1 MSEKVDYYIKR
12 FKKNATAVATEFVA
26 SSDFFINQFATNEQ
40 LQSFHYGILDLDVI
54 HTINNCKSH
63 HKTTCKQT
71 LYSLIYLH
79 NYYDLLEDITPDNIT
94 DKNKDDIYKE
104 KFDFLIDSYFVGE
117 YHYEELVKDLS
128 FMVSSSKEDKKIRP
142 IFLTKQGIFRDYKGR
157 KYQPDY
163 IYNIKNKRQIQ
174 LPPTYSPENTQRLL
188 KYFYKLSLDKEKN
201 KDLIIRLTNFLD
213 KIQRTHY
220 RFIHNTSFVL
230 RNNYPGIRDKI
241 YDSQQSLNDFSL
253 SKYISN
259 LSNIYGKINL
269 YLTKPQKEKIKT
281 NVFDITLLEKALK
294 IIKDKP
300 ELKDSIND
308 NNKII
313 VGVSEYSRNYY
324 NGEIKL
330 IFLDGDGNFIDDEKC
345 YYWPL
350 YETCLYKIYIK
361 DQESNYIEKT
371 FSMYSFA
378 RILSNDPS
386 NDINSLYG
394 RCGFT
399 NNLIIDNYYFNNP
412 NLGFLRRVGTGTV
425 EFIKYITILPYTIVD
440 LNWLKNTVSNFANW
454 GFFSNNEKFIENEK
468 KEHVKQNKEDSE
480 LKEDIGILEDRY
492 DGSPKKVEGG
502 SPKTFTN
509 KELNELKENLLEYL
523 EVREKVINNDYAIK
537 EFMKK
542 DSIEKTLQIL
552 LKYYNSLINKE
563 LDEFIN
569 KYSDSTFPDIG
580 ELTLTNSETLFISKY
595 NSISI
600 DLLSQL
606 DDKKIQNIIERI
618 KTSVCIEE
626 AFNNIITA
634 KNKFDKYF
642 LPSFENNTT
651 NNEILK
657 SIYGKNDDYS
667 KEEQEYIVN
676 LNIEASKK
684 STENINSFSNTSNKI
699 KQEIGYIISQQLLNN
714 LKSSLNLKKEILKQI
729 EELPNK
735 RKGSQELLDY
745 KEEIMKSINS
755 EQTQLTISKDTLS
768 KINIIAK

>member
-1 MSEKVDYYIKR
+1 MGEKVDYYTKI
-12 FKKNATAVATEFVA
+12 FKKNATSVATEFVA

-40 LQSFHYGILDLDVI
+40 LHSFHYGILDLDVI

-79 NYYDLLEDITPDNIT
+79 NYYDLLEDITPDIG
-94 DKNKDDIYKE
+94 DANKDDIYKE

-128 FMVSSSKEDKKIRP
+128 FIVSPSKEDKKIRP
-142 IFLTKQGIFRDYKGR
+142 IFLTKEGIFRDYKGR

-174 LPPTYSPENTQRLL
+174 LPPSYSPENTQRLL

-213 KIQRTHY
+213 RIQRTHY

-230 RNNYPGIRDKI
+230 RNCYPGIKDKI
-241 YDSQQSLNDFSL
+241 YNSQQSLNDFSL

-259 LSNIYGKINL
+259 LSNIYQMENL
-269 YLTKPQKEKIKT
+269 TLSKPQREKIIT
-281 NVFDITLLEKALK
+281 NVFDISLLEKALK
-294 IIKDKP
+294 IMKDKP
-300 ELKDSIND
+300 DLKDTIND

-330 IFLDGDGNFIDDEKC
+330 IFLDGDGNFIDDQKC

-350 YETCLYKIYIK
+350 YETCLYKIYVK
-361 DQESNYIEKT
+361 DEELNYIEKT

-412 NLGFLRRVGTGTV
+412 NLGFLRRAGTGTI

-440 LNWLKNTVSNFANW
+440 LSWLKNTVTNFANW
-454 GFFSNNEKFIENEK
+454 GFFSNNENFIENERK
-468 KEHVKQNKEDSE
+468 QHIKQNKEDSE
-480 LKEDIGILEDRY
+480 LQEDSGMIEAKYIEN
-492 DGSPKKVEGG
+492 SKPVNGG
-502 SPKTFTN
+502 SPETFTS

-523 EVREKVINNDYAIK
+523 EIREKVINDDFAIK

-542 DSIEKTLQIL
+542 ESIVKKLEIL
-552 LKYYNSLINKE
+552 LPYYKNLINKE
-563 LDEFIN
+563 LDELIN

-580 ELTLTNSETLFISKY
+580 ELTLTNSETLFMNKY
-595 NSISI
+595 NDINI
-600 DLLSQL
+600 NLLSQL
-606 DDKKIQNIIERI
+606 DDKKIQIIIENI
-618 KTSVCIEE
+618 KKSVCTEE
-626 AFNNIITA
+626 AFNKIITE
-634 KNKFDKYF
+634 KNNFDKYF
-642 LPSFENNTT
+642 LPSFEKKTT
-651 NNEILK
+651 DNEILQ
-657 SIYGKNDDYS
+657 SIYGKNDDYTQ
-667 KEEQEYIVN
+667 EEQQFIVN
-676 LNIEASKK
+676 LNVEASKK

-699 KQEIGYIISQQLLNN
+699 KQEIGYIMSQQLLSN
-714 LKSSLNLKKEILKQI
+714 LKNSLNLKKEILKQI

-745 KEEIMKSINS
+745 KEEIMKSINN
-755 EQTQLTISKDTLS
+755 EQTQLTISKETFS

>member
-1 MSEKVDYYIKR
+1 MGEKVDYYTKI
-12 FKKNATAVATEFVA
+12 FKKNATSVATEFVA

-40 LQSFHYGILDLDVI
+40 LHSFHYGILDLDVI

-79 NYYDLLEDITPDNIT
+79 NYYDLLEDITPDIG
-94 DKNKDDIYKE
+94 DANKDDIYKE

-128 FMVSSSKEDKKIRP
+128 FIVSPSKEDKKIRP

-174 LPPTYSPENTQRLL
+174 LPPSYSPENTQRLL

-213 KIQRTHY
+213 RIQRTHY

-230 RNNYPGIRDKI
+230 RNCYPGIKDKI
-241 YDSQQSLNDFSL
+241 YNSQQSLNDFSL

-259 LSNIYGKINL
+259 LSNIYQMENL
-269 YLTKPQKEKIKT
+269 TLSKPQREKIIT
-281 NVFDITLLEKALK
+281 NVFDISLLEKALK
-294 IIKDKP
+294 IMKDKP
-300 ELKDSIND
+300 DLKDTIND

-330 IFLDGDGNFIDDEKC
+330 IFLDGDGNFIDDQKC

-350 YETCLYKIYIK
+350 YETCLYKIYVK
-361 DQESNYIEKT
+361 DEELNYIEKT

-412 NLGFLRRVGTGTV
+412 NLGFLRRAGTGTI

-440 LNWLKNTVSNFANW
+440 LSWLKNTVTNFANW
-454 GFFSNNEKFIENEK
+454 GFFSNNENFIENERK
-468 KEHVKQNKEDSE
+468 QHIKQNKEDSE
-480 LKEDIGILEDRY
+480 LQEDSGMIEAKYIEN
-492 DGSPKKVEGG
+492 SKPVNGG
-502 SPKTFTN
+502 SPETFTS

-523 EVREKVINNDYAIK
+523 EIREKVINDDFAIK

-542 DSIEKTLQIL
+542 ESIVKKLEIL
-552 LKYYNSLINKE
+552 LPYYKNLINKE
-563 LDEFIN
+563 LDELIN

-580 ELTLTNSETLFISKY
+580 ELTLTNSETLFMNKY
-595 NSISI
+595 NDINI
-600 DLLSQL
+600 NLLSQL
-606 DDKKIQNIIERI
+606 DDKKIQIIIENI
-618 KTSVCIEE
+618 KTSVCTEE
-626 AFNNIITA
+626 AFNKIITE
-634 KNKFDKYF
+634 KNNFDKYF
-642 LPSFENNTT
+642 LPSFEKKTT
-651 NNEILK
+651 DNEILQ
-657 SIYGKNDDYS
+657 SIYGKNDDYTQ
-667 KEEQEYIVN
+667 EEQQFIVN
-676 LNIEASKK
+676 LNVEASKK

-699 KQEIGYIISQQLLNN
+699 KQEIGYIMSQQLLSN
-714 LKSSLNLKKEILKQI
+714 LKNSLNLKKEILKQI

-745 KEEIMKSINS
+745 KEEIMKSINN
-755 EQTQLTISKDTLS
+755 EQTQLTISKETFS

>member
-1 MSEKVDYYIKR
+1 MGEKVDYYTKI
-12 FKKNATAVATEFVA
+12 FKKNATSVATEFVA

-40 LQSFHYGILDLDVI
+40 LHSFHYGILDLDVI

-79 NYYDLLEDITPDNIT
+79 NYYDLLEDITPDIG
-94 DKNKDDIYKE
+94 DANKDDIYKE

-128 FMVSSSKEDKKIRP
+128 FIVSPSKEDKKIRP

-174 LPPTYSPENTQRLL
+174 LPPSYSPENTQRLL

-213 KIQRTHY
+213 RIQRTHY

-230 RNNYPGIRDKI
+230 RNCYPGIKDKI
-241 YDSQQSLNDFSL
+241 YNSQQSLNDFSL

-259 LSNIYGKINL
+259 LSNIYQMENL
-269 YLTKPQKEKIKT
+269 TLSKPQREKIIT
-281 NVFDITLLEKALK
+281 NVFDISLLEKALK
-294 IIKDKP
+294 IMKDKP
-300 ELKDSIND
+300 DLKDTIND

-330 IFLDGDGNFIDDEKC
+330 IFLDGDGNFIDDQKC

-350 YETCLYKIYIK
+350 YETCLYKIYVK
-361 DQESNYIEKT
+361 DEELNYIEKT

-412 NLGFLRRVGTGTV
+412 NLGFLRRAGTGTI

-440 LNWLKNTVSNFANW
+440 LSWLKNTVTNFANW
-454 GFFSNNEKFIENEK
+454 GFFSNNENFIENERK
-468 KEHVKQNKEDSE
+468 QHIKQNKEDSE
-480 LKEDIGILEDRY
+480 LQEDSGMIEAKYIEN
-492 DGSPKKVEGG
+492 SKPVNGG
-502 SPKTFTN
+502 SPETFTS

-523 EVREKVINNDYAIK
+523 EIREKVINDDFAIK

-542 DSIEKTLQIL
+542 ESIVKKLEIL
-552 LKYYNSLINKE
+552 LPYYKNLINKE
-563 LDEFIN
+563 LDELIN

-580 ELTLTNSETLFISKY
+580 ELTLTNSETLFMNKY
-595 NSISI
+595 NDINI
-600 DLLSQL
+600 NLLSQL
-606 DDKKIQNIIERI
+606 DDKKIQIIIENI
-618 KTSVCIEE
+618 KKSVCTEE
-626 AFNNIITA
+626 AFNKIITE
-634 KNKFDKYF
+634 KNNFDKYF
-642 LPSFENNTT
+642 LPSFEKKTT
-651 NNEILK
+651 DNEILQ
-657 SIYGKNDDYS
+657 SIYGKNDDYTQ
-667 KEEQEYIVN
+667 EEQQFIVN
-676 LNIEASKK
+676 LNVEASKK

-699 KQEIGYIISQQLLNN
+699 KQEIGYIMSQQLLSN
-714 LKSSLNLKKEILKQI
+714 LKNSLNLKKEILKQI

-745 KEEIMKSINS
+745 KEEIMKSINN
-755 EQTQLTISKDTLS
+755 EQTQLTISKETFS

>member
-1 MSEKVDYYIKR
+1 MGEKVDYYTKI
-12 FKKNATAVATEFVA
+12 FKKNATSVATEFVA

-40 LQSFHYGILDLDVI
+40 LHSFHYGILDLDVI

-79 NYYDLLEDITPDNIT
+79 NYYDLLEDITPDIG
-94 DKNKDDIYKE
+94 DANKDDIYKE

-128 FMVSSSKEDKKIRP
+128 FIVSPSKEDKKIRP
-142 IFLTKQGIFRDYKGR
+142 IFLTKEGIFRDYKGR

-174 LPPTYSPENTQRLL
+174 LPPSYSPENTQRLL

-213 KIQRTHY
+213 RIQRTHY

-230 RNNYPGIRDKI
+230 RNCYPGIKDKI
-241 YDSQQSLNDFSL
+241 YNSQQSLNDFSL

-259 LSNIYGKINL
+259 LSNIYQMENL
-269 YLTKPQKEKIKT
+269 TLSKPQREKIIT
-281 NVFDITLLEKALK
+281 NVFDISLLEKALK
-294 IIKDKP
+294 IMKDKP
-300 ELKDSIND
+300 DLKDTIND

-330 IFLDGDGNFIDDEKC
+330 IFLDGDGNFIDDQKC

-350 YETCLYKIYIK
+350 YETCLYKIYVK
-361 DQESNYIEKT
+361 DEELNYIEKT

-412 NLGFLRRVGTGTV
+412 NLGFLRRAGTGTI

-440 LNWLKNTVSNFANW
+440 LSWLKNTVTNFANW
-454 GFFSNNEKFIENEK
+454 GFFSNNENFIENERK
-468 KEHVKQNKEDSE
+468 QHIKQNKEDSE
-480 LKEDIGILEDRY
+480 LQEDSGMIEAKYIEN
-492 DGSPKKVEGG
+492 SKPVNGG
-502 SPKTFTN
+502 SPETFTS

-523 EVREKVINNDYAIK
+523 EIREKVINDDFAIK

-542 DSIEKTLQIL
+542 ESIVKKLEIL
-552 LKYYNSLINKE
+552 LPYYKNLINKE
-563 LDEFIN
+563 LDELIN

-580 ELTLTNSETLFISKY
+580 ELTLTNSETLFMNKY
-595 NSISI
+595 NDINI
-600 DLLSQL
+600 NLLSQL
-606 DDKKIQNIIERI
+606 DDKKIQIIIENI
-618 KTSVCIEE
+618 KTSVCTEE
-626 AFNNIITA
+626 AFNKIITE
-634 KNKFDKYF
+634 KNNFDKYF
-642 LPSFENNTT
+642 LPSFEKKTT
-651 NNEILK
+651 DNEILQ
-657 SIYGKNDDYS
+657 SIYGKNDDYTQ
-667 KEEQEYIVN
+667 EEQQFIVN
-676 LNIEASKK
+676 LNVEASKK

-699 KQEIGYIISQQLLNN
+699 KQEIGYIMSQQLLSN
-714 LKSSLNLKKEILKQI
+714 LKNSLNLKKEILKQI

-745 KEEIMKSINS
+745 KEEIMKSINN
-755 EQTQLTISKDTLS
+755 EQTQLTISKETFS